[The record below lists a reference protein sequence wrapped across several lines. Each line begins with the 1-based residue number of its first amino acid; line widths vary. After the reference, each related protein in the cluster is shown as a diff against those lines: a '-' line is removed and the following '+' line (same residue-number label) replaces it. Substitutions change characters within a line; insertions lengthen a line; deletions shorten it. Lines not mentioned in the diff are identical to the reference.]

1 MPLWDSSMS
10 KLIASSLAALV
21 LGCSMAWAEG
31 PVDKVTFTIDMW
43 RKPGSNN
50 AGLVDITVNN
60 GNDFAISSIRLRC
73 DYMAKAGGKKIEAEQ
88 TIPLKLAANAK
99 KTFKK
104 SKFPY
109 IDTAAADGTCKLLDA
124 TKM

>member
-1 MPLWDSSMS
+1 MS
-10 KLIASSLAALV
+10 KIIASTLAALV
-21 LGCSMAWAEG
+21 LGCGAAWAEG
-31 PVDKVTFTIDMW
+31 PADKVTFSIDMW

-60 GNDFAISSIRLRC
+60 GNDFAIGAIRLRC

-88 TIPLKLAANAK
+88 NIPLTLKANTK

-104 SKFPY
+104 TKFPY
-109 IDTAAADGTCKLLDA
+109 IDTAAADGTCKLVSA

>member
-1 MPLWDSSMS
+1 MS

-21 LGCSMAWAEG
+21 LGCSIACAEG
-31 PVDKVTFTIDMW
+31 PADKVTFNIDMW

-50 AGLVDITVNN
+50 AGLIDITVDNK
-60 GNDFAISSIRLRC
+60 NDFALSGIRLRC
-73 DYMAKAGGKKIEAEQ
+73 DYMAKTGGKKIEAEQ
-88 TIPLKLAANAK
+88 TIALKLGANAK

-109 IDTAAADGTCKLLDA
+109 IDTATADGTCKLVGA
-124 TKM
+124 TKA